1 MNKNYNLKLDLKF
14 RCNNSIMKFN
24 QFDNNTSD
32 FFIKISSGGKSFDVE
47 KAIVVLATIKPSG
60 KVASQFVEV
69 KNDVVYADLK
79 PNMKDEIGIY
89 TARAMLI
96 LEDERVVTE
105 SISYEVEEDKI
116 FSLLNDTVEDTED
129 FTLLTD
135 MLNRLST
142 IEISEE
148 QRVIN
153 EAERIL
159 SEENRKIEEAKR
171 VEAEL
176 IRQHEEADRS
186 KYDATRESN
195 ENIRKQNES
204 IRLANETNRIDEEAK
219 RVEEEAKRVE
229 AEQLRKDNYNF
240 MTEDE
245 ERRRSEANA
254 HKEAEKLRAQA
265 ETNRVNE
272 EAKRR
277 TTEQARISAENTRVS
292 NENTRK
298 ANETTR
304 QNNETH
310 RVEAETQRQNR
321 YNSFIADAEANA
333 NNFENYTNSAKIKE
347 EERKANEL
355 DRKSQEDRRV
365 SNEVERISNENTR
378 KANEKARQNNETT
391 RQNIFEN
398 KVDEVDKKIVELNT
412 TKDNFVSNINTKV
425 DTKISEIDNVK
436 DNFVSSVN
444 TKVDSKIS
452 ELDSAKSDMTNTVA
466 SKVNEVERRFNALT
480 SQQQQSSEI
489 IDAREGEISLKARLD
504 RDIEK
509 AKQVY
514 ANVEGS
520 YISTDSSSGYLKDI
534 EILGNTIQD
543 ASNLADIR
551 SVGDK
556 VEGQELY
563 EIPVLSCNERYSHH
577 ITSNSSRVDFVF
589 DEFLVSG
596 IAVVNKS
603 DKPIRP
609 VLLSENGSF
618 VNDGVIDAGC
628 TYVIPS
634 GNKVKKITLYTHQ
647 GWDMSND
654 YVMDDIMSIEGA
666 EKHKLTI
673 LSPTPLEKVGDVVD
687 RIIEKD
693 GVWGVEKNV
702 KTKNINTNIF
712 SSRDFNNENYIR
724 WYKPNSGEFMD
735 CIYNTEINGYCDKYE
750 VVSDLASQRLDKSCI
765 CILGSESIYR
775 LMLITP
781 SEIDTVAKLNDYVS
795 SNPFLVK
802 YPTTT
807 PTFIPLPH
815 DQQVKLRTFAG
826 KTNISFLTEIEGTI
840 KAQVP
845 KSLGATVNTHTEQI
859 RSLNNELNRVKKLE
873 ESTVS
878 TVTTESDFTTVEATS
893 NGYFEDVKLEG
904 KTLVNKFNN
913 QTFDSIPSGG
923 LNYIPVDKMSK
934 GDTFSP
940 GLLPN
945 GVQYGIFY
953 NHNANLEKNYS
964 SDTSPYIVTKDIQNV
979 RVYYKNTSSS
989 VINSFTTKSMLLEGD
1004 HTQNPPNG
1012 YIEGLKSVGQDVDE
1026 IVVSSTDN
1034 GNLTDGTFI
1043 KGSTN
1048 ASTGDLIFST
1058 GGYSFVTKDIIPV
1071 FPNHSLKWKSIG
1083 TRGFRGADN
1092 TNVIYY
1098 GKNNEYLY
1106 RKVGFTT
1113 FTDIEIPTGC
1123 YGVRIMIADFELNTA
1138 TTADMYKVHTTMSNN
1153 TTNLDI
1159 VKTDKKRLLYYNEET
1174 QAWEKPILREWD
1186 SIEKHTNGKY
1196 YYHKRSGEAKYV
1208 GESSER
1214 WQLASTENELGNLQF
1229 SIPNTEIGTNSWT
1242 LKALCNNFVIRGH
1255 MDNNIPESLGLNG
1268 YGRATM
1274 ISIHK
1279 SKLPTQDVQGFKQWL
1294 QANNV
1299 TVVYQLAEEKVYE
1312 CTNID
1317 LITYANETNYVVN
1330 SGAIVPKTT
1339 LKVHNNISNVVSLLQ
1354 KKVSLL
1360 ESNITNYMI
1369 TQNRLMLA
1377 SRYNADTVSFKVDV
1391 ATLRNSF
1398 EYDND
1403 LYELILNN
1411 ILVGKD
1417 NYNREYIENLIIF
1430 YWMDFIIS
1438 DEMYSTLFEI
1448 IEEQH
1453 NPKIEEETPLI

>member
-1 MNKNYNLKLDLKF
+1 MNRNYNLKLDLQF

-60 KVASQFVEV
+60 KVASQFVEIE
-69 KNDVVYADLK
+69 NGLVYADLK
-79 PNMKDEIGIY
+79 PNMRDEIGIY
-89 TARAMLI
+89 TAQAMLI
-96 LEDERVVTE
+96 LEDERVVTD
-105 SISYEVEEDKI
+105 SISYKVEEDKI

-159 SEENRKIEEAKR
+159 SEENRKIEESKR

-219 RVEEEAKRVE
+219 RVEEEAKRAE

-245 ERRRSEANA
+245 DRRRSEANA
-254 HKEAEKLRAQA
+254 HKEAEKLRVQA

-304 QNNETH
+304 QTNETH

-333 NNFENYTNSAKIKE
+333 NNFENYTNTAKVKE
-347 EERKANEL
+347 EERKSNEL
-355 DRKSQEDRRV
+355 DRKSQEAKRV

-378 KANEKARQNNETT
+378 KANEKARQKNETS
-391 RQNIFEN
+391 RQYVFEN
-398 KVDEVDKKIVELNT
+398 KVNEVDKKIVEINTTKDNFVSSINTKVDTKISELNT
-412 TKDNFVSNINTKV
+412 TKDNFVSS
-425 DTKISEIDNVK
+425 IS
-436 DNFVSSVN
+436 

-452 ELDSAKSDMTNTVA
+452 ELDSAKSDMTNTV
-466 SKVNEVERRFNALT
+466 SNKVNEVENRFNALT
-480 SQQQQSSEI
+480 SKQQQDAEV
-489 IDAREGEISLKARLD
+489 IDARDGETSLKARLD

-509 AKQVY
+509 AKEIY
-514 ANVEGS
+514 APVEGS
-520 YISTDSSSGYLKDI
+520 HISTDSSVGYLKDV

-563 EIPVLSCNERYSHH
+563 EIPVVSVGKNLFSQEFINALCTLENWVGNGAYRVNYKAYEVLNLKKNTNYRCTLPTLIIPAQFYPILTIYSPSTD
-577 ITSNSSRVDFVF
+577 TS
-589 DEFLVSG
+589 
-596 IAVVNKS
+596 S
-603 DKPIRP
+603 DIIPAGMY
-609 VLLSENGSF
+609 SNGSNTDLNINGTVTVANTSDTSECIRGY
-618 VNDGVIDAGC
+618 VN
-628 TYVIPS
+628 S
-634 GNKVKKITLYTHQ
+634 
-647 GWDMSND
+647 WDESCMAKLRRVLECN
-654 YVMDDIMSIEGA
+654 IQIEEGTQATPYEPYA
-666 EKHKLTI
+666 EDKLTI
-673 LSPTPLEKVGDVVD
+673 LSPVQLEKVGDVAD
-687 RIIEKD
+687 RIIEKN
-693 GVWGVEKNV
+693 GVWGVEKNTIRKSLTASNV
-702 KTKNINTNIF
+702 AHNGTVNGLTEYIIDALENSDTTITSDVTCNKLVTKFSTTEEGCFVTKNQFRVRVYT
-712 SSRDFNNENYIR
+712 S
-724 WYKPNSGEFMD
+724 
-735 CIYNTEINGYCDKYE
+735 
-750 VVSDLASQRLDKSCI
+750 
-765 CILGSESIYR
+765 
-775 LMLITP
+775 
-781 SEIDTVAKLNDYVS
+781 
-795 SNPFLVK
+795 K
-802 YPTTT
+802 YPTITEIKNEVINNNWYIIYKSAQ
-807 PTFIPLPH
+807 PQFIPLPH
-815 DQQVKLRTFAG
+815 DQQVKLRTFAS

-845 KSLGATVNTHTEQI
+845 KSLGSTVNTHTEQI
-859 RSLNNELNRVKKLE
+859 NNLNKELDRVKKLE

-904 KTLVNKFNN
+904 KTLVNEIGEQTELVCPNLNSWAHISLPKKLKRNSVYTIIFNSK
-913 QTFDSIPSGG
+913 T
-923 LNYIPVDKMSK
+923 KSK
-934 GDTFSP
+934 GYIHFREANNTYISLNTVIDFP
-940 GLLPN
+940 I
-945 GVQYGIFY
+945 GI
-953 NHNANLEKNYS
+953 N
-964 SDTSPYIVTKDIQNV
+964 IVTTQINDAFTDGVGDRLTIYTSTDSENV
-979 RVYYKNTSSS
+979 IR
-989 VINSFTTKSMLLEGD
+989 INNILVLEGD
-1004 HTQNPPNG
+1004 HTQNPPS
-1012 YIEGLKSVGQDVDE
+1012 YFEGLKSVGQDVEEVSVASVNSDE
-1026 IVVSSTDN
+1026 TQS
-1034 GNLTDGTFI
+1034 
-1043 KGSTN
+1043 
-1048 ASTGDLIFST
+1048 
-1058 GGYSFVTKDIIPV
+1058 
-1071 FPNHSLKWKSIG
+1071 
-1083 TRGFRGADN
+1083 
-1092 TNVIYY
+1092 
-1098 GKNNEYLY
+1098 
-1106 RKVGFTT
+1106 
-1113 FTDIEIPTGC
+1113 
-1123 YGVRIMIADFELNTA
+1123 
-1138 TTADMYKVHTTMSNN
+1138 
-1153 TTNLDI
+1153 
-1159 VKTDKKRLLYYNEET
+1159 DKKHLLYYNEET
-1174 QAWEKPILREWD
+1174 QAWGKPILRQWD
-1186 SIEKHTNGKY
+1186 SIEKHANGKY
-1196 YYHKRSGEAKYV
+1196 YYHVRSIEEDYV
-1208 GESSER
+1208 EGD
-1214 WQLASTENELGNLQF
+1214 
-1229 SIPNTEIGTNSWT
+1229 EI
-1242 LKALCNNFVIRGH
+1242 
-1255 MDNNIPESLGLNG
+1255 
-1268 YGRATM
+1268 
-1274 ISIHK
+1274 
-1279 SKLPTQDVQGFKQWL
+1279 
-1294 QANNV
+1294 V
-1299 TVVYQLAEEKVYE
+1299 TDYITDMTTTVKPLSQEKIYE

-1317 LITYANETNYVVN
+1317 LITYNGETNYIIE
-1330 SGAIVPKTT
+1330 SGAITPKTT

-1360 ESNITNYMI
+1360 ESNVTSYMI

-1453 NPKIEEETPLI
+1453 NPKIIEEETPLI